1 MTNQRALLFI
11 DGSNFYHALKSIG
24 LSTNLNYSEFG
35 RKLVQDRH
43 LVGIRYYVGEVR
55 NDLSRSRQ
63 QRQFLERIRKQGVH
77 VILGRVER
85 KLLDP
90 DQNPFVTRLR
100 AIINDQCDGFDAA
113 TREALMELCEQPF
126 PQFVEKRV
134 DVAIAVD
141 MLEMAHGDKYDVAYL
156 LSADGDFVPA
166 VEAVK
171 RAGKKIFAAGPK
183 RGDELNR
190 TVDAFIVLKR
200 EWFDGLSV

>member
-1 MTNQRALLFI
+1 MSSLAVW
-11 DGSNFYHALKSIG
+11 SAS
-24 LSTNLNYSEFG
+24 
-35 RKLVQDRH
+35 
-43 LVGIRYYVGEVR
+43 
-55 NDLSRSRQ
+55 
-63 QRQFLERIRKQGVH
+63 
-77 VILGRVER
+77 

-100 AIINDQCDGFDAA
+100 AIVNDQCDGFDAV
-113 TREALMELCEQPF
+113 TRDALMALCEQPF

-141 MLEMAHGDKYDVAYL
+141 MIEMAHDDKYDIAYL
-156 LSADGDFVPA
+156 LSADGDFVSA

-171 RAGKKIFAAGPK
+171 RAGKKVFAAGPK

>member
-1 MTNQRALLFI
+1 MTTQRALLFI

-24 LSTNLNYSEFG
+24 LSTNLNYPEFG
-35 RKLVQDRH
+35 RRLVLERH
-43 LVGIRYYVGEVR
+43 LVGVRYYVGEVR

-85 KLLDP
+85 KMLDP

-100 AIINDQCDGFDAA
+100 TIINDQCEAFDAA
-113 TREALMELCEQPF
+113 TRDALMALCEQPF

-134 DVAIAVD
+134 DVAIAAD
-141 MLEMAHGDKYDVAYL
+141 MIEMAHDDKYDIAYL

-171 RAGKKIFAAGPK
+171 RAGKKVFAAGPK

-200 EWFDGLSV
+200 EWFDGLSM